1 MFFVSLNCLLWIQMT
16 LLLLSCNLTTNFV
29 NGFLSLL
36 YVCLFQWGF
45 SFFNFLDSSS
55 DLFFFARRR
64 FFNICCNT
72 GLVVLNSLNFCLT
85 GELLILP
92 SNLNESFAGYSIL
105 GCRFLPFITLNISW
119 HSLLACRVSAENS
132 ADGLIGVPLYVIC
145 YF

>member
-36 YVCLFQWGF
+36 YVCLYRWGF
-45 SFFNFLDSSS
+45 SFCNFLDSSS
-55 DLFFFARRR
+55 GLFFFAWRS
-64 FFNICCNT
+64 FFNICCNA
-72 GLVVLNSLNFCLT
+72 GLVVLNSLNFSWT
-85 GELLILP
+85 EKLLILP

-105 GCRFLPFITLNISW
+105 DCRFFPFITLNISW
-119 HSLLACRVSAENS
+119 HSLLACRISAENT
-132 ADGLIGVPLYVIC
+132 ADSLIGVPLYVIC